1 MDKLL
6 KLGLLFW
13 ENVRISFQAIV
24 ASKLRTILTVFII
37 AFGIMA
43 LVGILTAIDAVKAS
57 ISDSFMS
64 MGANTFMIEGRNI
77 TRVSSDRQRIRN
89 YAYINYREANSFKD
103 IFEFPANVSV
113 FINASGSAAVSY
125 GSRTSNPNVSVIGAD
140 EEYLVTAGYEVERG
154 RNFTGNDIEMNRH
167 LAIVGREV
175 VRNIFD
181 AGVDPI
187 DRVITVG
194 SGKYRI
200 IGVLEEKGTSF
211 GGGGDNV
218 VILPVTNVRQYFSRP
233 RMNYRVNV
241 MPSSPHLLD
250 FAASEAEGVFRQV
263 RGLRPGEES
272 DFRITKSDNLANM
285 VIENLRYVT
294 IAATLIGII
303 TLFGAAVGLMNIML
317 VSVTERT
324 REIGIRKAMG
334 ARSTYI
340 KHQFLFEAVII
351 GQIGGLVGITLGIL
365 IGNLVSVVTGSPF
378 VVPWLWIMS
387 GVVLCLVVG
396 LSSGYFPAVKASRL
410 DPIVALRYE

>member
-1 MDKLL
+1 MGKIIR
-6 KLGLLFW
+6 LGLLFL
-13 ENVRISFQAIV
+13 ENVRISFQAII
-24 ASKLRTILTVFII
+24 ASKLRTILTIFII

-57 ISDSFMS
+57 ISESFMS

-77 TRVSSDRQRIRN
+77 TRVSADRQRVRN
-89 YAYINYREANSFKD
+89 YAYINYREANLFKD
-103 IFEFPANVSV
+103 DFGFPANVSV
-113 FINASGSAAVSY
+113 FINASGNAAVSH
-125 GSRTSNPNVSVIGAD
+125 GSRTSNPNVSVVGAD
-140 EEYLVTAGYEVERG
+140 EEYIMTAGYEVERG
-154 RNFTGNDIEMNRH
+154 RNFSVGDIETNRH
-167 LAIVGREV
+167 LAIVGKEV

-181 AGVDPI
+181 SGTDPL
-187 DRVITVG
+187 DKVITVG

-200 IGVLEEKGTSF
+200 IGVLKEKGTTF
-211 GGGGDNV
+211 GGGGDNI

-233 RMNYRVNV
+233 RMNFRVNV
-241 MPSSPHLLD
+241 MPSSPQLLD
-250 FAASEAEGVFRQV
+250 IAVSEAEGVFRQV

-324 REIGIRKAMG
+324 REIGIRKALG
-334 ARSTYI
+334 AKSTYI

-351 GQIGGLVGITLGIL
+351 GQLGGVVGIFLGIL
-365 IGNLVSVVTGSPF
+365 IGNLVSLVTGSPF
-378 VVPWLWIMS
+378 VVPWLWIGA
-387 GVVLCLVVG
+387 GVVLCLIVG
-396 LSSGYFPAVKASRL
+396 LSSGYFPAVKASKL

>member
-1 MDKLL
+1 M

-89 YAYINYREANSFKD
+89 YAFINHREANSFKD

-125 GSRTSNPNVSVIGAD
+125 GSRTSNPNVSVVGAD
-140 EEYLVTAGYEVERG
+140 EEYLVTAGYEIDRG
-154 RNFTGNDIEMNRH
+154 RNFTANDIEMNRH

-181 AGVDPI
+181 AGLDPI

-200 IGVLEEKGTSF
+200 IGVLQEKGTAF

-250 FAASEAEGVFRQV
+250 IAVSEAEGVFRQV
-263 RGLRPGEES
+263 RGLKPGEES

-285 VIENLRYVT
+285 VIENLRFVT

-351 GQIGGLVGITLGIL
+351 GQLGGLVGITLGIL

-378 VVPWLWIMS
+378 VVPWLWIIS
-387 GVVLCLVVG
+387 GVLLCLVVG

>member
-1 MDKLL
+1 MEKIL

-89 YAYINYREANSFKD
+89 YAFINHREANSFKD

-125 GSRTSNPNVSVIGAD
+125 GSRTSNPNVSVVGAD
-140 EEYLVTAGYEVERG
+140 EEYLVTAGYEIDRG
-154 RNFTGNDIEMNRH
+154 RNFTANDIEMNRH

-181 AGVDPI
+181 AGLDPI

-200 IGVLEEKGTSF
+200 IGVLQEKGTAF

-250 FAASEAEGVFRQV
+250 IAVSEAEGVFRQV
-263 RGLRPGEES
+263 RGLKPGEES

-285 VIENLRYVT
+285 VIENLRFVT

-351 GQIGGLVGITLGIL
+351 GQLGGLVGITLGIL

-378 VVPWLWIMS
+378 VVPWLWIIS
-387 GVVLCLVVG
+387 GVLLCLVVG